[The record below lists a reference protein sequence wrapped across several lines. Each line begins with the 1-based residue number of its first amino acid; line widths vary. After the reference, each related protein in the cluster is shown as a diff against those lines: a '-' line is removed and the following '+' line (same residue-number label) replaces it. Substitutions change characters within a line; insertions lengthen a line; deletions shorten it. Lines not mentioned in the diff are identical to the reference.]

1 MVQFASFITGGII
14 DAKFFGVLAMFGAI
28 VVMGLAPWLD
38 TSSVRSGRYRPQFKW
53 WFALLVLDFF
63 VLTWVGA
70 KPAEQPYSTISLIAS
85 SYWFAYFLI
94 ILPLLGITETPEKQP
109 KTIEEDW
116 NNKNTKAETKEISP
130 SGGIYEPAE

>member
-1 MVQFASFITGGII
+1 
-14 DAKFFGVLAMFGAI
+14 MFGAI
-28 VVMGLAPWLD
+28 AVMALAPWLD

-70 KPAEQPYSTISLIAS
+70 KPAEQPYSTISLIGS

-94 ILPLLGITETPEKQP
+94 ILPLLGITETPDEQP

-116 NNKNTKAETKEISP
+116 NKKLEKSEPKESSP
-130 SGGIYEPAE
+130 NGGVYEPAE